1 MEEPGAI
8 VTEVARKAGVEPS
21 LLYRWRQQLA
31 QPLETATFV
40 PVTVAPE
47 ERQPGVAP
55 PPATITIVFGGQFRM
70 TIEGAP
76 DAATLSNAIG
86 ALTGRDRSR

>member
-1 MEEPGAI
+1 M
-8 VTEVARKAGVEPS
+8 
-21 LLYRWRQQLA
+21 
-31 QPLETATFV
+31 
-40 PVTVAPE
+40 TVAPE
-47 ERQPGVAP
+47 ERNPGFVP
-55 PPATITIVFGGQFRM
+55 PPATITIVFGGQVRM